1 MERIV
6 YDRMAE
12 LDSRHWWYRA
22 RREILERLIE
32 RRVKPPA
39 GARILEIGC
48 GTGHNLA
55 MLGRFGTIDAVEMDD
70 AARAVASERLG
81 RPARM
86 ATLPALEGVERGA
99 YDLVA
104 LLDVLEHVD
113 EDRASLSS
121 MKERLRP
128 GGRIL
133 LTVPAH
139 PWMWSAHDVVNHHK
153 RRYTKNGLRETI
165 EGAGL
170 KVDLLSYFNS
180 LLFPVAAAAR
190 LAGRVTG
197 KDDSDDRLPPAP
209 LNKALEFLFGLER
222 YAVGRVPFPPG
233 VSLVAIAS
241 PFASGSSASAS

>member
-22 RREILERLIE
+22 RREILARVIE
-32 RRVKPPA
+32 RYARPPE

-48 GTGHNLA
+48 GTGHNLD
-55 MLGRFGTIDAVEMDD
+55 MLGRFGTVDAVEMDD
-70 AARAVASERLG
+70 AAREVASARLG
-81 RPARM
+81 RPAKM
-86 ATLPALEGVERGA
+86 AMLPGLEGVDRGV

-104 LLDVLEHVD
+104 LLDVLEHVE
-113 EDRASLSS
+113 EDRASLASIA
-121 MKERLRP
+121 ERLKP

-153 RRYTKNGLRETI
+153 RRYTKNGFRETL
-165 EGAGL
+165 EAAGL
-170 KVDLLSYFNS
+170 RIELLSYFNS
-180 LLFPVAAAAR
+180 LLFPLAAAAR

-197 KDDSDDRLPPAP
+197 KEDSDDTLPPAP
-209 LNKALEFLFGLER
+209 LNKAFEFLFGLER
-222 YAVGRVPFPPG
+222 YAIGRMPFSPG
-233 VSLVAIAS
+233 VSLVAVVSPGAS
-241 PFASGSSASAS
+241 STS

>member
-12 LDSRHWWYRA
+12 IDGRHWWYRA
-22 RREILERLIE
+22 RREILARLIE
-32 RRVKPPA
+32 TRISPPP

-55 MLGRFGTIDAVEMDD
+55 MLSRFGTVDAVEMDE

-81 RPARM
+81 RPALM
-86 ATLPALEGVERGA
+86 ATLPALEGIARGA

-104 LLDVLEHVD
+104 LLDVLEHVA
-113 EDRASLSS
+113 EDRASLVSIA
-121 MKERLRP
+121 ERLKP

-153 RRYTKNGLRETI
+153 RRYTKKGFRAVIAE
-165 EGAGL
+165 AGL
-170 KVDLLSYFNS
+170 KVELLSYFNS
-180 LLFPVAAAAR
+180 LLFPLAAAAR
-190 LAGRVTG
+190 VAGRITG
-197 KDDSDDRLPPAP
+197 KEDSDDKLPPAP
-209 LNKALEFLFGLER
+209 VNRTFEFLFGLER
-222 YAVGRVPFPPG
+222 YAIGRLPFPPG
-233 VSLVAIAS
+233 VSLVAV
-241 PFASGSSASAS
+241 ASAP

>member
-22 RREILERLIE
+22 RREILARLIE
-32 RRVKPPA
+32 TKAKPPS

-48 GTGHNLA
+48 GTGHNLD
-55 MLGRFGTIDAVEMDD
+55 MLGRFGTVDAVEMDD

-81 RPARM
+81 RPAAM
-86 ATLPALEGVERGA
+86 STLPELEGVERGA

-104 LLDVLEHVD
+104 LLDVLEHVED
-113 EDRASLSS
+113 DRASLVSIA
-121 MKERLRP
+121 ERLRP
-128 GGRIL
+128 SGKVL

-153 RRYTKNGLRETI
+153 RRYTKSGFRKVLEDAGLRI
-165 EGAGL
+165 E
-170 KVDLLSYFNS
+170 LLSYFNS

-197 KDDSDDRLPPAP
+197 KEDSDDKLPPAP
-209 LNKALEFLFGLER
+209 LNKAFEFLFGLER
-222 YAVGRVPFPPG
+222 YAIGRLPFPPG

-241 PFASGSSASAS
+241 PSGGAASASGG